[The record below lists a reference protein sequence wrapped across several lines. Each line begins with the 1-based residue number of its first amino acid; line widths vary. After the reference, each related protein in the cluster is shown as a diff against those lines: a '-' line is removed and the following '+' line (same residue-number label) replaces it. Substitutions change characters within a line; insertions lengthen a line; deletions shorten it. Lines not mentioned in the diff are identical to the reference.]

1 MKTAILYAS
10 LHHHNTE
17 KLIKAITEKYPGI
30 TLIDTTK
37 AKMKALANYDLIGIA
52 SGIYFGKFHK
62 SSSGVHYR
70 KSSAKKEGLPDVHM
84 R

>member
-10 LHHHNTE
+10 PHHHNTE
-17 KLIKAITEKYPGI
+17 KLVKAIAEKYPDI

-37 AKMKALANYDLIGIA
+37 AKMIALANYDMIGIA

-62 SSSGVHYR
+62 SSGVHYR
-70 KSSAKKEGLPDVHM
+70 KSSSKKEGFPDVHM